1 MKKQVIIVF
10 FILWSIAVSAQKKYV
25 AHQVQKGE
33 TLYSLAIKY
42 NTSIKKILKFNP
54 DISKET
60 GVQEGKLLIIQSKAK
75 TPISDAYLTHRVKK
89 RETLFGLSRKYDV
102 SEAAIQKANPIIAD
116 KGLMCGLEIK
126 IPKKEVKGTVETTE
140 TEIAD
145 TTNIHVVKKGETIF
159 SITHQYAISEATLR
173 KNNPQIIN
181 NDLPLGMKLDISK
194 EQEVI
199 LPTKQID
206 TVYTRHL
213 VLPKETV
220 FSITHL
226 YGIDKEQLV
235 KLNPNFPAIKD
246 NILHPDDVLIIKKI
260 IISKDTETQQ
270 IDSLFVGEKKSMLTR
285 IIAGKQID
293 MALLLPLKL
302 KAFNYANNDSLRQEI
317 KKNKGLNRVLEFY
330 NGSLMAIDSI
340 AKLGVQLNV
349 DVYDTESKNSV
360 ALLKLIREGKLNNK
374 DILIGPFYTENV
386 ALVAQN
392 LTNEN
397 TLLVAPFNKKI
408 ANHNAVLNAKVPKEM
423 QQVKMLDFLS
433 NNYTDEQIIYIDD
446 ASNPT
451 AKALI
456 LARFKN
462 VKVLMPHEKTK
473 AISFKSMAE
482 AVGVNEEGL
491 LINKKANKDYWVIVN
506 SNKDWFIGSI
516 VSAFNSLQGK
526 VNITLFST
534 AYYKAFNEINPNH
547 LANLNYHFPA
557 TTNQDGEDAIF
568 SKKYQAKYGVRPSSL
583 VIKGFDA
590 TFDALLRVCVA
601 EDLITEA
608 LLYEK
613 NKGIATDFQY
623 RKSPQGGYQ
632 NEGVQVLKYTK
643 DLHQVEAE
651 AIKKDIDTE

>member
-10 FILWSIAVSAQKKYV
+10 FILWSVAVSAQKKYV

-60 GVQEGKLLIIQSKAK
+60 GVQEGKLLIIQSKEK
-75 TPISDAYLTHRVKK
+75 TILSDAYLTHRVKK
-89 RETLFGLSRKYDV
+89 RETLFGLSKKYNIT
-102 SEAAIQKANPIIAD
+102 EEAIQKANPIIAD

-126 IPKKEVKGTVETTE
+126 IPKKEVKETAT
-140 TEIAD
+140 TTPEITDAA
-145 TTNIHVVKKGETIF
+145 NIHVVKKGETIF
-159 SITHQYAISEATLR
+159 SITHQYGISEATLR
-173 KNNPQIIN
+173 KNNPQIRN

-194 EQEVI
+194 EQVQV
-199 LPTKQID
+199 LPTKQVD

-246 NILHPDDVLIIKKI
+246 NVLHPDDVLIIKKI

-302 KAFNYANNDSLRQEI
+302 KSFNYANNDSLKQEI
-317 KKNKGLNRVLEFY
+317 KNNKGLNRVLEFY

-397 TLLVAPFNKKI
+397 TLLIAPFNKKI
-408 ANHNAVLNAKVPKEM
+408 ANHNAVLNAKIPKEM
-423 QQVKMLDFLS
+423 QGLKMLDFLI
-433 NNYTDEQIIYIDD
+433 NNHTDEQLIYIDD
-446 ASNPT
+446 ASNPK

-462 VKVLMPHEKTK
+462 VKVLTPHEKTK
-473 AISFKSMAE
+473 AISFKSMAA

-491 LINKKANKDYWVIVN
+491 LINEKANKDYWVIVD

-526 VNITLFST
+526 VNITLFSNT
-534 AYYKAFNEINPNH
+534 HYKAFNEINPNH

-557 TTNQDGEDAIF
+557 TTNQDGEDAVF

-590 TFDALLRVCVA
+590 TFDVLLRVCVS
-601 EDLITEA
+601 EGLITEA

-623 RKSPQGGYQ
+623 RKSPQGAYQ
-632 NEGVQVLKYTK
+632 NEGVQILKYTK
-643 DLHQVEAE
+643 DLHQVEAK
-651 AIKKDIDTE
+651 AIKKEVDTE

>member
-10 FILWSIAVSAQKKYV
+10 FILWSVAVSAQKKYV
-25 AHQVQKGE
+25 AHEVQKEE

-54 DISKET
+54 DISEAT
-60 GVQEGKLLIIQSKAK
+60 GVQEGKLLIIQSREK
-75 TPISDAYLTHRVKK
+75 TPISDAYLTHQVKK
-89 RETLFGLSRKYDV
+89 RETLFGLSKKYDV
-102 SEAAIQKANPIIAD
+102 TEESIQKANPIIVD
-116 KGLMCGLEIK
+116 NGLMCGLEIR
-126 IPKKEVKGTVETTE
+126 IPKKEVIETVETVENTTE
-140 TEIAD
+140 NKP
-145 TTNIHVVKKGETIF
+145 NIHVVKKGETIF
-159 SITHQYAISEATLR
+159 SITHQYGISEATLR

-194 EQEVI
+194 EEEVV
-199 LPTKQID
+199 LPNKQID
-206 TVYTRHL
+206 TVYVKHL

-226 YGIDKEQLV
+226 YDIDKEQLV

-246 NILHPDDVLIIKKI
+246 NVLHPDDVLIIKQI
-260 IISKDTETQQ
+260 IISKDTATQQ

-285 IIAGKQID
+285 IIPGEQID

-302 KAFNYANNDSLRQEI
+302 KAYNYANTDSLRQEI
-317 KKNKGLNRVLEFY
+317 KNNKGLNRVLEFY

-340 AKLGVQLNV
+340 AKMGVKINV
-349 DVYDTESKNSV
+349 DVLDTESKNSV
-360 ALLKLIREGKLNNK
+360 ALLKLIREGKLANK
-374 DILIGPFYTENV
+374 DLLIGPFYTENV

-392 LTNEN
+392 LNNNN

-408 ANHNAVLNAKVPKEM
+408 SNHNTVLNAKVPKEM
-423 QQVKMLDFLS
+423 QETKMLDFLT
-433 NNYTDEQIIYIDD
+433 NNHTDEQIIYIDD
-446 ASNPT
+446 ATNPT
-451 AKALI
+451 VKALI

-462 VKVLMPHEKTK
+462 VKVLTPHEKTK
-473 AISFKSMAE
+473 AISFKSMAA
-482 AVGVNEEGL
+482 AVGVNEEGR
-491 LINKKANKDYWVIVN
+491 LINEKGNKDYWVIVN
-506 SNKDWFIGSI
+506 SNKDWFIGSV

-534 AYYKAFNEINPNH
+534 AHYKAFNEINPNH

-557 TTNQDGEDAIF
+557 TSNLDGEDAIF

-623 RKSPQGGYQ
+623 RKSPQGSYQ
-632 NEGVQVLKYTK
+632 NEAVQILKYTK

-651 AIKKDIDTE
+651 AIKKDL